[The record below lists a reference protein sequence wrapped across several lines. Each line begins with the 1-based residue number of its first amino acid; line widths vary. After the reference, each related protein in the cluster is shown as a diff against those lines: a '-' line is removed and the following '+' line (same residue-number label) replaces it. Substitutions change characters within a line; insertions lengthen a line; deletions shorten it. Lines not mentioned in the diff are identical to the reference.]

1 MTAIII
7 GLALI
12 GLSVLLIFLRRKSQD
27 KLLEIKS
34 TQTSSA
40 KDLADLCQSVKD
52 GIGNSGGF
60 SQLAEVKGIVKCDKP
75 VFGEL
80 SKQACVYYEM
90 NVSER
95 YEETY
100 YEKDSKGNS
109 VRRTRTGSASV
120 AGNSQ
125 SVPFEVED
133 ATGRITVNPNGADI
147 DPVQVVS
154 KYEPSMQG
162 RNTISIGSF
171 SFNVGRST
179 NDRKILGYEF
189 TEKIIPLDRRV
200 YVIGEAS
207 DSSGELMIRQ
217 PSEKGK
223 PFIVTLKSEEELTKE
238 KESNINAMLYGAI
251 ACLLAGLG
259 AIAYGILAKP

>member
-1 MTAIII
+1 MAPVII
-7 GLALI
+7 GIALI

-34 TQTSSA
+34 TQTSTA
-40 KDLADLCQSVKD
+40 KDISDLCQSVKE
-52 GIGNSGGF
+52 GIGSSGGF
-60 SQLAEVKGIVKCDKP
+60 SQLTEVKGVVKCNTP
-75 VFGEL
+75 LSGEL
-80 SKQACVYYEM
+80 SKQPCVYYAM

-120 AGNSQ
+120 ASNSQ
-125 SVPFEVED
+125 SVHFEVED

-147 DPVQVVS
+147 DTVQVVS

-162 RNTISIGSF
+162 RNSVSFGSF

-179 NDRKILGYEF
+179 GDRKILGYEF
-189 TEKIIPLDRRV
+189 SESIIPLDRRV

-217 PSEKGK
+217 PAEKGK
-223 PFIVTLKSEEELTKE
+223 PFIITLKSEEELTKE
-238 KESNINAMLYGAI
+238 KESNIKALMAGAI
-251 ACLLAGLG
+251 ISLIAGLG
-259 AIAYGILAKP
+259 AIAYGVFAKQ

>member
-1 MTAIII
+1 MAGIII

-12 GLSVLLIFLRRKSQD
+12 GLSILLIFLRRKSQD

-34 TQTSSA
+34 TQTSTT
-40 KDLADLCQSVKD
+40 KELVDLCQSVKD

-60 SQLAEVKGIVKCDKP
+60 KQLSEIKGVVKCAQP
-75 VFGEL
+75 LNGEL
-80 SKQACVYYEM
+80 SKQPCVYYAM

-109 VRRTRTGSASV
+109 VRRTRTGSTTVAS
-120 AGNSQ
+120 NSQ
-125 SVPFEVED
+125 SVHFEVED
-133 ATGRITVNPNGADI
+133 ASGRITVNPNGADI

-162 RNTISIGSF
+162 RNSVSFGSF

-179 NDRKILGYEF
+179 GDRKILGYEF

-207 DSSGELMIRQ
+207 DSTGELMIQQ

-223 PFIVTLKSEEELTKE
+223 PFIITLKSEEELTKGT
-238 KESNINAMLYGAI
+238 ESNIKALMIGAI
-251 ACLLAGLG
+251 VSLIAGLG
-259 AIAYGILAKP
+259 AIAYGIIGK